1 MHVAEAVI
9 NVNAMYTGTE
19 KRICLILITLTCP
32 LYLGSSSSL
41 GNALFSIN
49 NLVWVLLW
57 LCTKYHA
64 KLRQNREICFS
75 DDAAISV

>member
-49 NLVWVLLW
+49 NLVWVLL
-57 LCTKYHA
+57 
-64 KLRQNREICFS
+64 
-75 DDAAISV
+75 